1 LCAWWIILLSRKILV
16 AESRQFDTT
25 CLKTTKIILGQFV
38 DGPES

>member
-1 LCAWWIILLSRKILV
+1 MVDYPSIEEILV